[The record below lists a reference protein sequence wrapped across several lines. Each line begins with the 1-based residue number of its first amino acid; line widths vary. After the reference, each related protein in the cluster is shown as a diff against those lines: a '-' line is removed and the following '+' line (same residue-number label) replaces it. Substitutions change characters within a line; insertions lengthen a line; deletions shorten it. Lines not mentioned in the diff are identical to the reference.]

1 MDLLIALDRSFP
13 VLDLACGKGRNGLM
27 VAEQGLH
34 VLFVDKSE
42 TSLDVVQKQ
51 LAKRT
56 LPGSTWQVD
65 LEQQEK
71 NPFSGKKF
79 SAVLGFCYLHRPL
92 FPLFKE
98 AVIPGGLVV
107 YETFTTGQRQF
118 GRPNNPD
125 FLLQPGELAALF
137 DDWEIIFQFEG
148 VAKDPD
154 RCIAQVVA
162 RKPARQ

>member
-1 MDLLIALDRSFP
+1 
-13 VLDLACGKGRNGLM
+13 
-27 VAEQGLH
+27 
-34 VLFVDKSE
+34 
-42 TSLDVVQKQ
+42 
-51 LAKRT
+51 
-56 LPGSTWQVD
+56 
-65 LEQQEK
+65 
-71 NPFSGKKF
+71 
-79 SAVLGFCYLHRPL
+79 VLGFCYLHRPL

-162 RKPARQ
+162 RKPARL